1 LLKSVNKPTEGKDM
15 KRNSKLIGA
24 SLAIAV
30 AVAFV
35 EYAEAQTNIP
45 KPTYKYEKC
54 FGIARGGQN
63 DCFSPAN
70 SCGKTSKRDND
81 PNAWIRACRY
91 MRQNCQW
98 KHRANHRSESAAEKL
113 GVIVLAKIEE
123 RLQEE
128 RLQNDICAKS
138 ANNAAASRAGCPAW
152 PSMRFRKR
160 GGDG

>member
-1 LLKSVNKPTEGKDM
+1 M
-15 KRNSKLIGA
+15 RNSSKLVGA

-54 FGIARGGQN
+54 FGIVRGGQN

-81 PNAWIRACRY
+81 PNAWIYVPVGTCD
-91 MRQNCQW
+91 
-98 KHRANHRSESAAEKL
+98 K
-113 GVIVLAKIEE
+113 IVGGSTAPTTGT
-123 RLQEE
+123 
-128 RLQNDICAKS
+128 NTGTKS
-138 ANNAAASRAGCPAW
+138 AE
-152 PSMRFRKR
+152 
-160 GGDG
+160 